1 MLDGHG
7 SVEEYLERAKSLGMT
22 GIATTDHGNI
32 HSWLDFYDAGKAV
45 GVKPILGSEFYQA
58 RKTRFDRD
66 EEERSGPSKNEWEQR
81 GPYHIT
87 ILAKNNIGYHNIIKM
102 SSKAFTEGYYVKPRV
117 DHDLISQHS
126 DGIIVLS
133 GCLNGEVSQALLR
146 NDYNTALK
154 HAASMQDIVGKE
166 NYFIEIQ
173 NHGIEEQLS
182 VIPGLIKIA
191 NTIGAKVVP
200 SGDCHYV
207 HQHDAQSHDIM
218 LCVATNSNIH
228 TPNRFSFSGD

>member
-7 SVEEYLERAKSLGMT
+7 DVEEYLSRAKSLGMS
-22 GIATTDHGNI
+22 GLATTDHGNI
-32 HSWLDFYDAGKAV
+32 HSWLDFYDAGTAV

-66 EEERSGPSKNEWEQR
+66 EEERSGPAKNEWEQR

-87 ILAKNNIGYHNIIKM
+87 ILAKNNVGYKNIIKL
-102 SSKAFTEGYYVKPRV
+102 SSKSFIDGYYVKPRI
-117 DHDLISQHS
+117 DHDLISQYS

-146 NDYNTALK
+146 GDFEFALK
-154 HAASMQDIVGKE
+154 SATTMQDIVGKE

-173 NHGIEEQLS
+173 NHGQ
-182 VIPGLIKIA
+182 
-191 NTIGAKVVP
+191 IGRAHV
-200 SGDCHYV
+200 
-207 HQHDAQSHDIM
+207 
-218 LCVATNSNIH
+218 
-228 TPNRFSFSGD
+228 